1 MKRSMQ
7 SAKGFTLVELLV
19 VVVIIGILTR
29 VAYSSYQDSMQKSR
43 RADAKSVLLQ
53 NVQFME
59 RTNTL
64 NNTYKPNGANPTLPF
79 TQSPINGTPKYY
91 NLSITASTA
100 STFTLSAVPI
110 AGTPQAGDVCGTLT
124 IDHTGAKTPTTA
136 GCW

>member
-1 MKRSMQ
+1 MKRAMQ

-19 VVVIIGILTR
+19 VFVIIGILAR
-29 VAYSSYQDSMQKSR
+29 VAFSSYQDGMQKSR
-43 RADAKSVLLQ
+43 RADAKAVLLQ

-64 NNTYKPNGANPTLPF
+64 SNTYKPNGSNPTLPF
-79 TQSPINGTPKYY
+79 TQSPTNGTPKYY

-100 STFTLSAVPI
+100 TSFTLSATPI

-124 IDHTGAKTPTTA
+124 INNTGTKTPTTS